1 MRHPTEGVLRRLL
14 DEPAGVA
21 DPDREHIADCAVCL
35 GALAQVRE
43 DAAAVDAALRADFP
57 QDVDLA
63 SAWSRLS
70 AALPDHGPA
79 RTATTTGTRRRAAL
93 LRRPVVA
100 VVAVV
105 AVLTGAGVAAAN
117 DWLPIF
123 RTEQIAPVSVRAAD
137 PRALPDPT
145 AYGGVQMTGQGDP
158 HQVADTAAAQRATG
172 LPAPEVGTLPRGV
185 SGQPVYQVVGMRG
198 GVFSSGVARATQP
211 ATAPGQ
217 PPPPVPAGL
226 DGSQ

>member
-21 DPDREHIADCAVCL
+21 DPDREHIADCPVCL
-35 GALAQVRE
+35 GTLARVRE
-43 DAAAVDAALRADFP
+43 DAAAVDAALRADLP

-79 RTATTTGTRRRAAL
+79 RTAATAGTRRRAAL

-105 AVLTGAGVAAAN
+105 ARLTGPRGPPAN
-117 DWLPIF
+117 GWLPIF
-123 RTEQIAPVSVRAAD
+123 RAEQIPPVSVSPAD
-137 PRALPDPT
+137 PAALPDPT
-145 AYGGVQMTGQGDP
+145 PHRHVPMTRQG
-158 HQVADTAAAQRATG
+158 
-172 LPAPEVGTLPRGV
+172 
-185 SGQPVYQVVGMRG
+185 
-198 GVFSSGVARATQP
+198 
-211 ATAPGQ
+211 
-217 PPPPVPAGL
+217 
-226 DGSQ
+226 